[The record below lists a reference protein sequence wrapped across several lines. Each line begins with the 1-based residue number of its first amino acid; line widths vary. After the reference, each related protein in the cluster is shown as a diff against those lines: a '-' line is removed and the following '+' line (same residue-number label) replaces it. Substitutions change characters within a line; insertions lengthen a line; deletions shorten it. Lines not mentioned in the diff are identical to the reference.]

1 MAFDNRNFFDENSE
15 RISLIVPAKLN
26 IYLQAGKAREDGY
39 HDLTTVYQ
47 AIALHDELRIML
59 PEPRTGL
66 TMTVS
71 GEGSDTIPTDG
82 RNLVIKA
89 AQVLASHAGIKPVAC
104 FELIKSIPSEAG
116 LGGGSAD
123 AAAALVGC
131 NILWKLGLHEED
143 LAAIG
148 AQIGEDVPFLIK
160 GMMAIGVGHKQPLVA
175 VAAGA
180 HMWHWVLGILEAG
193 LLTKDVFRKFDEF
206 CKYANADDLDLAY
219 EDRHMKCLHV
229 GWGSTSP
236 DLLAGLLG
244 NDLEAAASALLPQI
258 LSALDAGRAEALAGI
273 ITGSGSTC
281 AFLAR
286 DHEHAKSIASVLRTG
301 GIFKSVM
308 VTHGP
313 VEGVRIIAQPAA

>member
-1 MAFDNRNFFDENSE
+1 MAFDNKDFLDTNSE
-15 RISLIVPAKLN
+15 CISLMVPAKLN

-47 AIALHDELRIML
+47 AIALYDKLTIML
-59 PEPRTGL
+59 PKPRTGL
-66 TMTVS
+66 TITIR

-89 AQVLASHAGIKPVAC
+89 AQVLASKAGIEPVAC

-123 AAAALVGC
+123 AAATLVGC
-131 NILWKLGLHEED
+131 NILWKLGLHQND

-160 GMMAIGVGHKQPLVA
+160 GMMAIGVGHKQPLVG

-193 LLTKDVFRKFDEF
+193 LLTKDVFRKFEEL
-206 CKYANADDLDLAY
+206 KYDNADELAY
-219 EDRHMKCLHV
+219 EDRHVRCLQV
-229 GWGSTSP
+229 GWGSISP
-236 DLLAGLLG
+236 DLLAGLLS

-258 LSALDAGRAEALAGI
+258 LSALDVGRDEGALAGI
-273 ITGSGSTC
+273 MTGSGSTC

-286 DHEHAKSIASVLRTG
+286 DHEHAESLASVLHTA
-301 GIFKSVM
+301 GIFRSVM
-308 VTHGP
+308 VTNGP
-313 VEGVRIIAQPAA
+313 VEGVRIMTQSGT